1 MATAVV
7 VLLVLARLVC
17 GACPGYYGRN
27 CNGHGVCGAF
37 NRCTCFASWT
47 GVDCG
52 LRTCPYGTPW
62 SAVATALDTAR
73 MTATECSN
81 MGACNRT
88 TGACVCRDGFS
99 GAACEKLDCANDC
112 SGHGNCFSMADAAL
126 LNGASYTLWD
136 ANSIYGCRCDP
147 GYTGYDCSL
156 RTCISGHDPVVTGR
170 LNERQAISCHCTT
183 CTGTFMLTWNGRS
196 SVPLAATASAADVE
210 AALSAITS
218 GVSVVFDGGATTIC
232 STLGT
237 SALVTF
243 LHDFGPLPSLTLVL
257 AAATLTVSVQAGGTV
272 ALYGTSVAT
281 VANTKQSL
289 ECSGR
294 GVCNQATG
302 QCNCALYFT
311 SSDGQGSLGPRPDCG
326 YYNTTGAPATHRCP
340 AGIYESDY
348 LATGSTVVCSGHG
361 MCSNAPDYQC
371 QCYQD
376 WGGNDCS
383 LRLCPTATAWFEA
396 ATLATTA
403 RTVPVACANAGICD
417 NTLGR
422 CLCDSNFVGAACEKL
437 TCASRC
443 RGTGNC
449 RSMRQMAAGA
459 TTDGAPTPIVYGR
472 DVNSLATW
480 DADRIFGCVCN
491 SVRYVIGNAPTLSG
505 YDCSSYPCPSG
516 DDPWT
521 TGQVNEVQS
530 LSCLG
535 TAGSVTLTFRG
546 ATTSALSF
554 GATAAAL
561 TAALEA
567 LPTYLRD
574 TTGYSLCIL
583 YWGSIGQVAV
593 SMPTGALCGATSAA
607 VTTVSFLTNAGN
619 VPLLIADASLLTGGP
634 FSVTETTAGTT
645 EDAVCNNRG
654 NCDGATGRC
663 ICVQDAASSDGQG
676 NLGVTRDCGY
686 VYPFMAQG
694 RL

>member
-1 MATAVV
+1 MATTVV
-7 VLLVLARLVC
+7 VLLAIARLAC
-17 GACPGYYGRN
+17 GACPGYIGRN
-27 CNGHGVCGAF
+27 CNGHGICGAF

-47 GVDCG
+47 GVGCS

-62 SAVATALDTAR
+62 SAVASALDTAR
-73 MTATECSN
+73 TTSAECSN
-81 MGACNRT
+81 MGTCNRA
-88 TGACVCRDGFS
+88 TGGCSCRDGFS
-99 GAACEKLDCANDC
+99 GAACEKLDCPNDC
-112 SGHGNCFSMADAAL
+112 SGHGSCFSMADAAM
-126 LNGASYTLWD
+126 LNGATYTLWD

-156 RTCISGHDPVVTGR
+156 RTCLYGHDPVVTGR
-170 LNERQAISCHCTT
+170 VNELQAISCTCTT

-196 SVPLAATASAADVE
+196 SVPLAATASAADVQ
-210 AALSAITS
+210 AALNAITS
-218 GVSVVFDGGATTIC
+218 GVSVVFGNGATTVC
-232 STLGT
+232 STPGT

-243 LHDFGPLPSLTLVL
+243 LYDFDALPPLSVVL
-257 AAATLTVSVQAGGTV
+257 AAATLTISVQTGGEA
-272 ALYGTSVAT
+272 ALDGTLT

-302 QCNCALYFT
+302 QCKCALYFT
-311 SSDGQGSLGPRPDCG
+311 SSDGQGNLGPRPDCG
-326 YYNTTGAPATHRCP
+326 YYNTTGAPTTHRCP

-361 MCSNAPDYQC
+361 LCSNAPNYQC

-383 LRLCPTATAWFEA
+383 LRLCPTAGGWFDA
-396 ATLATTA
+396 ATLATAA

-417 NTLGR
+417 STLGR
-422 CLCDSNFVGAACEKL
+422 CLCDSNFVGSACEKCTL
-437 TCASRC
+437 LISGRRVTPMLVTCSSK
-443 RGTGNC
+443 GNC

-459 TTDGAPTPIVYGR
+459 TTNGAPTPIVYGR
-472 DVNSLATW
+472 DVNSLTTW

-530 LSCLG
+530 LSCIG
-535 TAGSVTLTFRG
+535 TAGSVALTFRG
-546 ATTSALSF
+546 ATTSTLSF
-554 GATAAAL
+554 DATPAAL
-561 TAALEA
+561 TAALQA
-567 LPTYLRD
+567 LPT
-574 TTGYSLCIL
+574 
-583 YWGSIGQVAV
+583 IGLVTV
-593 SMPTGALCGATSAA
+593 SMPTGALCGATNAA

-619 VPLLIADASLLTGGP
+619 LPLLIADTSLLTGGP
-634 FSVTETTAGTT
+634 FSVTETTPGTT
-645 EDAVCNNRG
+645 EDAVCNGRG
-654 NCDGATGRC
+654 DCDGAAGRC
-663 ICVQDAASSDGQG
+663 SCVQDATSSDGQG